1 MANNTSTGGGG
12 GATHAGTNYQDY
24 VAAWVAVQILA
35 EQDVTPPWGLPA
47 TVMLESL
54 HAETPNPIDDLT
66 VHTSAGGRALSQA
79 KHTVNLETT
88 ATSPLGSTIVQFVA
102 EYCTPG
108 KTFDPAKDRFV
119 LITSPLSS
127 AGVKTDLP
135 ALLTRM
141 RTSSHPDAEWTAGNA
156 DQQHAAN
163 VLRNHLTR
171 EWQTIKGTPPTTAE
185 LTELTRLIHI
195 HILDVDPGGQAAQE
209 AKNTLRQRILK
220 DPTNADAA
228 WNTLITTTGTYA
240 TNHQRADRPALQ
252 RALTD
257 AALDLQA
264 QRSYRDDI
272 EQLKTHATTTLAT
285 LLDFSRIHVG
295 TQPITI
301 QRAAATDARNAATQG
316 HLLILGTPGA
326 GKSGVLYDVAST
338 LAAQGADV
346 VLFAV
351 DHLEAA
357 STGALRNELGLTHEL
372 TSILAAWPGT
382 QSGYLIIDALDA
394 ARTTGAARTLQ
405 TIMEHAIANNGR
417 WRVIA
422 SVRKFDLRYNP
433 KLQRLFLGTPP
444 SPHMDTEFSTTRH
457 VNVPV
462 LTEAELNQLAQQAPA
477 LDALVAAAPPPLKE
491 LLHVPFNL
499 RLLAELLSAGIA
511 VTELQPLKTQV
522 ELLDR
527 YWTERIIRQ
536 DGQGDAR
543 ELILRRTTDA
553 MVQQR
558 ALRIP
563 RTAAINNDL
572 AASTIL
578 TGLLSAH
585 VLAEWTTP
593 AGAAQ
598 HDIITFPHHLLF
610 DYAVARLSI
619 PPDHATFVARL
630 TAEPDLLLAIRP
642 SIELHY
648 QRLWHDDPASFWDLT
663 FRAIRAGMPEIGKLI
678 GPSIAALHAETVAR
692 YQPLLDKLDHNDLA
706 EHEEGMGALRHV
718 LNTLLAN
725 AHNTSA
731 KTTPWCALIDA
742 CTATITL
749 ELAGTIRPSV
759 WSLAE
764 RAETL
769 TATERNHLGAVVRRL
784 LTFVLSIAPDDRG
797 LLIAA
802 ITAVNKTATTDPT
815 ASVALLR
822 ECITPERLQTI
833 GYRTLRVLADGV
845 ATLAAIDPTYVQD
858 LYLAAL
864 RHQDTSQE
872 TTSMIESQIMGFT
885 SQRQQDYK
893 GGFYTLG
900 EHYPVFL
907 ERAPGYAVAT
917 LLGALDVFA
926 QEHHHTST
934 HQLPVNLDDMQAT
947 LVPDRSHSWDG
958 MGIYEHDLPVT
969 MLGHLQ
975 ARLQALGDEDNSQAI
990 QNLLNELTTAPVPAV
1005 VWRRL
1010 LLAGTHRPT
1019 KIGSYLHSLA
1029 WDPTI
1034 LTSQDTTRTAGTF
1047 IRPVHPTLDSIDRER
1062 IEQAILAI
1070 PTNGPTGTHDRDRLL
1085 GCLDAA
1091 HIVNNSASQ
1100 HHATLVAQGG
1110 APSNIEDNGAMEW
1123 MPTSTPPPADA
1134 LQALIDP
1141 VTSFIGQHLNSL
1153 PDATA
1158 ITNTLPLLQA
1168 LHDRIMTPTEP
1179 IGAERATT
1187 AMNELLRATTRI
1199 VRAGGLTDEQCA
1211 RLLPIILAATT
1222 HTDPEHSDEEDQSR
1236 PVTGW
1241 SESPRISAA
1250 EAAILLARYTS
1261 ACTTELRTALK
1272 QLSTDP
1278 VRVVRIQIASHLGS
1292 LYWTAPDLFWELVE
1306 YYAANEPNP
1315 TLLVDTLHTLR
1326 RVPVEHAVRVVALAE
1341 QILNRTPITSE
1352 RSDVRDACMHVF
1364 YSLALHANDAKSAAI
1379 LDGFINDPVTYKQD
1393 VHRLILDLSVE
1404 YTATEIVVR
1413 ERAFNLTQRSLTAI
1427 IAAMHNIEAANDG
1440 VTPWPPDVQK
1450 QFGGLLRCA
1459 DEIAQRLYFA
1469 SGVFKNPS
1477 QDRTFLPADVFY
1489 EHAKP
1494 ILTQLADIGHPHT
1507 AHQIL
1512 EALVHFIAIDPADVL
1527 ILAGHVVRT
1536 GSKYGYQYEQL
1547 AEKLMVDM
1555 VEQYLAEH
1563 RPLLRERP
1571 DCHTALMDI
1580 LDIFVRVGWPR
1591 AHQLTYHLSDIY
1603 R

>member
-1 MANNTSTGGGG
+1 MSENNKSGGGA
-12 GATHAGTNYQDY
+12 ATHAGTNYQDS

-35 EQDVTPPWGLPA
+35 EQDVTSPWGLPA
-47 TVMLESL
+47 TVTLESL

-66 VHTSAGGRALSQA
+66 VHTSAGGSGLSQA

-88 ATSPLGSTIVQFVA
+88 ATSPLGSTIAQFVT

-108 KTFDPAKDRFV
+108 KTFGPAKDRFV

-135 ALLTRM
+135 AFLTRM

-171 EWQTIKGTPPTTAE
+171 EWQTIKGTPPTSTE

-220 DPTNADAA
+220 DPTKADVA
-228 WNTLITTTGTYA
+228 WNTLITSTGTYA

-264 QRSYRDDI
+264 QRSYREDI
-272 EQLKTHATTTLAT
+272 ERLKAHATTTLTT

-301 QRAAATDARNAATQG
+301 QRAAATDARNAASQG

-326 GKSGVLYDVAST
+326 GKSGALYDVAST
-338 LAAQGADV
+338 LNAQGAEV

-382 QSGYLIIDALDA
+382 QPGYLIIDALDA
-394 ARTTGAARTLQ
+394 ARTTGAARTLH
-405 TIMEHAIANNGR
+405 TIMEHVIASNGR
-417 WRVIA
+417 WHVIA

-444 SPHMDTEFSTTRH
+444 SQHTDTEFSTTRH

-462 LTEAELNQLAQQAPA
+462 LTDDELNQLAQQAPA
-477 LDALVAAAPPPLKE
+477 LDALIAAAPPPLKE

-536 DGQGDAR
+536 DGQGYAR

-558 ALRIP
+558 ALRVP
-563 RTAAINNDL
+563 TTAISNDV

-593 AGAAQ
+593 AGATQ

-619 PPDHATFVARL
+619 PPDHTAFIARL
-630 TAEPDLLLAIRP
+630 TAEPDLLFAIRP

-678 GPSIAALHAETVAR
+678 GPSIAALHAETIAQ
-692 YQPLLDKLDHNDLA
+692 YQPLLDKLNQTNPA
-706 EHEEGMGALRHV
+706 EREEGMGALRHV

-725 AHNTSA
+725 AHNPNA
-731 KTTPWCALIDA
+731 KATPWCALIDS
-742 CTATITL
+742 CTTTMTL

-769 TATERNHLGAVVRRL
+769 TAAERNHLGAVARRF
-784 LTFVLSIAPDDRG
+784 LTFALSIAPDDRG

-815 ASVALLR
+815 ASIALLR
-822 ECITPERLQTI
+822 ECITAERLQSI

-845 ATLAAIDPTYVQD
+845 ATMAAIDPTYVQD

-885 SQRQQDYK
+885 SQRQQDWGIRDK
-893 GGFYTLG
+893 
-900 EHYPVFL
+900 
-907 ERAPGYAVAT
+907 
-917 LLGALDVFA
+917 
-926 QEHHHTST
+926 
-934 HQLPVNLDDMQAT
+934 VN
-947 LVPDRSHSWDG
+947 
-958 MGIYEHDLPVT
+958 
-969 MLGHLQ
+969 
-975 ARLQALGDEDNSQAI
+975 
-990 QNLLNELTTAPVPAV
+990 
-1005 VWRRL
+1005 
-1010 LLAGTHRPT
+1010 
-1019 KIGSYLHSLA
+1019 
-1029 WDPTI
+1029 
-1034 LTSQDTTRTAGTF
+1034 
-1047 IRPVHPTLDSIDRER
+1047 
-1062 IEQAILAI
+1062 AI
-1070 PTNGPTGTHDRDRLL
+1070 PG
-1085 GCLDAA
+1085 
-1091 HIVNNSASQ
+1091 
-1100 HHATLVAQGG
+1100 
-1110 APSNIEDNGAMEW
+1110 
-1123 MPTSTPPPADA
+1123 
-1134 LQALIDP
+1134 
-1141 VTSFIGQHLNSL
+1141 
-1153 PDATA
+1153 
-1158 ITNTLPLLQA
+1158 
-1168 LHDRIMTPTEP
+1168 
-1179 IGAERATT
+1179 
-1187 AMNELLRATTRI
+1187 
-1199 VRAGGLTDEQCA
+1199 
-1211 RLLPIILAATT
+1211 
-1222 HTDPEHSDEEDQSR
+1222 
-1236 PVTGW
+1236 
-1241 SESPRISAA
+1241 
-1250 EAAILLARYTS
+1250 
-1261 ACTTELRTALK
+1261 
-1272 QLSTDP
+1272 
-1278 VRVVRIQIASHLGS
+1278 
-1292 LYWTAPDLFWELVE
+1292 
-1306 YYAANEPNP
+1306 
-1315 TLLVDTLHTLR
+1315 
-1326 RVPVEHAVRVVALAE
+1326 
-1341 QILNRTPITSE
+1341 
-1352 RSDVRDACMHVF
+1352 
-1364 YSLALHANDAKSAAI
+1364 
-1379 LDGFINDPVTYKQD
+1379 
-1393 VHRLILDLSVE
+1393 
-1404 YTATEIVVR
+1404 
-1413 ERAFNLTQRSLTAI
+1413 
-1427 IAAMHNIEAANDG
+1427 
-1440 VTPWPPDVQK
+1440 
-1450 QFGGLLRCA
+1450 
-1459 DEIAQRLYFA
+1459 
-1469 SGVFKNPS
+1469 
-1477 QDRTFLPADVFY
+1477 
-1489 EHAKP
+1489 
-1494 ILTQLADIGHPHT
+1494 
-1507 AHQIL
+1507 
-1512 EALVHFIAIDPADVL
+1512 
-1527 ILAGHVVRT
+1527 
-1536 GSKYGYQYEQL
+1536 
-1547 AEKLMVDM
+1547 
-1555 VEQYLAEH
+1555 
-1563 RPLLRERP
+1563 
-1571 DCHTALMDI
+1571 
-1580 LDIFVRVGWPR
+1580 
-1591 AHQLTYHLSDIY
+1591 
-1603 R
+1603 